1 MAGMLQI
8 QDQGRGCRSGPMPSQ
23 RPRPQPVSLGR
34 ARATWTDWTQRS
46 WRSAGVTRDTG
57 PNCPGTYGRCCLLTF
72 LTVPP
77 PFPQAP
83 QPLPWGSVCISPP
96 GSTRGQ
102 RREGDYGILGLQVV
116 GQRVTPA
123 SRVTPGRLA
132 SRVQRW
138 ERSPPGRILRWRL
151 WGGVSPLSY
160 PLASILPPPMAWPG
174 GGEPQPMQG
183 KLRP

>member
-102 RREGDYGILGLQVV
+102 RREGGLWNPGPAGSGSEGYPSLQGDPGEAGLQGPKV
-116 GQRVTPA
+116 GEKPA
-123 SRVTPGRLA
+123 GEDLEVEAVGWGFPSLLPTRIHPAPTHGLARGRGTSA
-132 SRVQRW
+132 HA
-138 ERSPPGRILRWRL
+138 G
-151 WGGVSPLSY
+151 
-160 PLASILPPPMAWPG
+160 
-174 GGEPQPMQG
+174 
-183 KLRP
+183 